1 MRMIVHEHEQIAG
14 LLNGLPE
21 DRWARQG
28 RHPEL
33 GAMSVEFL
41 ARHVAEH
48 SFEHTQQIAD
58 TARAL

>member
-41 ARHVAEH
+41 ARRVAEH